1 MKRELVLTLDVYVK
15 HGDSY
20 YATVREVSSPLRY
33 LCLGD
38 VQLSTAHLERDP
50 NKKSTLSNLH
60 ALRLE
65 VDGVLIVSEDQ
76 VWLSVSH
83 YPFICLQRNGANS
96 FLSSGQAPCRALL

>member
-15 HGDSY
+15 HGESY
-20 YATVREVSSPLRY
+20 YPIARKVASPLRY

-38 VQLSTAHLERDP
+38 VQLSTTHLERGS
-50 NKKSTLSNLH
+50 KKSTLSDLC

-76 VWLSVSH
+76 VWLSVNH

>member
-1 MKRELVLTLDVYVK
+1 MKELVLTLEVYAK
-15 HGDSY
+15 RGSSY
-20 YATVREVSSPLRY
+20 YALARKVASPLRY
-33 LCLGD
+33 LCMGN
-38 VQLSTAHLERDP
+38 VYLSTAHLSLSH
-50 NKKSTLSNLH
+50 NSKSTLSDLC

-76 VWLSVSH
+76 VWLSVNH